1 MLQAP
6 VPKIYFILIIHN
18 PGLGKIF
25 SVLGATIIKK
35 YGIPNP
41 KPNAVNMKIVYKSF
55 WVKAKL
61 IAVPKNGA
69 EQGVARAVEII
80 PVKKAEI
87 YLFLKSTLFN
97 LLNIDGIKIS
107 KTPIKLSEK
116 KNSISENIN
125 KNSELWNC
133 IPHPTSLPNVLNR
146 IITIPNK
153 INEKRIP
160 AAVANEENKILF
172 LSSLFRFISE

>member
-1 MLQAP
+1 
-6 VPKIYFILIIHN
+6 
-18 PGLGKIF
+18 
-25 SVLGATIIKK
+25 
-35 YGIPNP
+35 
-41 KPNAVNMKIVYKSF
+41 MKIVYKSF

-116 KNSISENIN
+116 KI
-125 KNSELWNC
+125 
-133 IPHPTSLPNVLNR
+133 V
-146 IITIPNK
+146 
-153 INEKRIP
+153 
-160 AAVANEENKILF
+160 
-172 LSSLFRFISE
+172 